1 MGDEFVAVVIEVI
14 GSGAGG
20 VFAVLE
26 GAPGLD
32 FLRGWVV
39 EEGKWVGGSC
49 ERREVRDEGRLQLV
63 CCCVWVGV
71 EATIGFEGCGCVGV
85 GEICPHAVGMMGDAC
100 SN

>member
-1 MGDEFVAVVIEVI
+1 MGDEFVTVVIEVI

-26 GAPGLD
+26 WTPGLD

-39 EEGKWVGGSC
+39 EEGKWVGGKVG
-49 ERREVRDEGRLQLV
+49 RREVRDEGRLQLA

-71 EATIGFEGCGCVGV
+71 EATVGLEGCGCVGV
-85 GEICPHAVGMMGDAC
+85 GGIGPHAMGMMGDAC
-100 SN
+100 LN